1 VKLFYYRIKSA
12 SGTNPP
18 AIEFNEDYA
27 IQELYKFIFED
38 LVQKDNNKEYE
49 EIPEYLTETFI
60 KNNKPQEFKKLIKDS
75 IVKIKDTPL
84 ENLEIDNLTP
94 KGKEI
99 VETLQSMFPNIAL
112 KELRGSI
119 RQRILEEPEDLEQS
133 ISYSN
138 KGLNQQEFA
147 AYKNKLEDYVKIK
160 SGETVGEGGRLK
172 QRTGLDKNTYFIS
185 LDETEVNFEDLDIE
199 GDEID
204 FDTSE
209 AFDSIRE
216 REVDTKLLK
225 LFTLGFNNIKLNRI
239 VKVQD
244 RATKSITTSPETLNY
259 LENKA
264 SYSGKEITQFTKNQL
279 RQSEKVAES
288 LSKLTLAEKNLA
300 VAVSIRT
307 LGSAIA
313 SYTDVYANIIQN
325 MRGKNISIDKQVGEA
340 AGKLF
345 SGDKRE
351 FNQFISQLKNTGF
364 NAMKLIEAEEGDE
377 KSTLELKQEFLDK
390 ISEKVD
396 SLVES
401 YDFLGDAGRKEN
413 RLENISRDLR
423 SISTELSK
431 VFNKS
436 EKEKDEANSAVIAL
450 GREIARDLD
459 KIVLSSDLTALDL
472 AVPEKYKRKVRVKL
486 KGLNVRMDVVKPIN
500 DKFSIGDI
508 LSQPAL
514 RLQEAVK
521 ERFEKDLKDV
531 QGQKNQLFEQTPR
544 GEQREEK
551 YKRAMKKLNDKEE
564 QIKAQMKRPPKFLQA
579 FTEAG
584 ITDKEGHFTEQFIDD
599 VQKALMIDIDDMVDD
614 LEEMLNKSYAFKE
627 FAKSEKRIKAIIA
640 GLQFDASKKS
650 FSYKDFKKI
659 VDEMYSTYKE
669 TYDSLRKS
677 HKKIEK
683 EFKSGLDFGKGNV
696 KQIKGFEEYKEIT
709 GDKNAKKYFDAAKA
723 NDKKKI
729 ISLLSGSK
737 SPFKNSLKVLKNLS
751 KYMIKVK
758 LGKDREGNPKYTFTE
773 YKQLSLV
780 EAETRL
786 LPRGTTTQ
794 YGFRPERQPKIGVS
808 KFKRVQKGE
817 FAIFMDSVRA
827 GIKELEDE
835 LQEMI

>member
-1 VKLFYYRIKSA
+1 MPVKLFYYRIKSA

-38 LVQKDNNKEYE
+38 LVQKDNDKEYE

-60 KNNKPQEFKKLIKDS
+60 KNNKPKDFKDLIKNS
-75 IVKIKDTPL
+75 IKKIKDTQL
-84 ENLEIDNLTP
+84 ENLKIDNLNP

-133 ISYSN
+133 VSYSN
-138 KGLNQQEFA
+138 KGFNQQEFA

-160 SGETVGEGGRLK
+160 SGETVGKDSPLK
-172 QRTGLDKNTYFIS
+172 QRTGLDKNTYSIS
-185 LDETEVNFEDLDIE
+185 LDETELNFEGLDIE

-225 LFTLGFNNIKLNRI
+225 LFTLGFNNIKLNKI

-288 LSKLTLAEKNLA
+288 LSKLTLAEKDLA

-313 SYTDVYANIIQN
+313 SYTDIYANIIQN
-325 MRGKNISIDKQVGEA
+325 MRSKNISIDKQVGEA
-340 AGKLF
+340 TGKLF
-345 SGDKRE
+345 SGDKKE
-351 FNQFISQLKNTGF
+351 FNQFVSQLKNTGF
-364 NAMKLIEAEEGDE
+364 DAMKLIEAKKSDK

-401 YDFLGDAGRKEN
+401 YDFLGDTGRKEN
-413 RLENISRDLR
+413 RLKNISKNLT
-423 SISTELSK
+423 SISNELSK

-436 EKEKDEANSAVIAL
+436 EKEKDEVNSAVIAL

-472 AVPEKYKRKVRVKL
+472 AVPEKYKRNVRVKL
-486 KGLNVRMDVVKPIN
+486 KGLNVRMDIVRPIN

-508 LSQPAL
+508 LSNPIL
-514 RLQEAVK
+514 RLQEALD
-521 ERFEKDLKDV
+521 ESIDESIQTLQADEKMD
-531 QGQKNQLFEQTPR
+531 KN
-544 GEQREEK
+544 
-551 YKRAMKKLNDKEE
+551 KKAK
-564 QIKAQMKRPPKFLQA
+564 QIKELEEIKEKGPEWRSIFAK
-579 FTEAG
+579 AG

-599 VQKALMIDIDDMVDD
+599 VEKSLMIDIDDMVYD

-659 VDEMYSTYKE
+659 VDEMYSKYKE
-669 TYDSLRKS
+669 TYDSLRKT
-677 HKKIEK
+677 HRKIEK

-758 LGKDREGNPKYTFTE
+758 LGKDREGNPKYTFTV

-786 LPRGTTTQ
+786 IPRGTGKGE
-794 YGFRPERQPKIGVS
+794 GFRPIRQPKIGVS
-808 KFKRVQKGE
+808 KFKRVRKGE
-817 FAIFMDSVRA
+817 FATFMDSIRA

>member
-1 VKLFYYRIKSA
+1 MKLFYYRIKSA

-38 LVQKDNNKEYE
+38 LVQKDNDKEYE

-60 KNNKPQEFKKLIKDS
+60 KNNKPKDFKDLIKNS
-75 IVKIKDTPL
+75 IKKIKNTQL
-84 ENLEIDNLTP
+84 ENLKIDNLNP

-133 ISYSN
+133 VSYSN
-138 KGLNQQEFA
+138 KGFNQQEFA

-160 SGETVGEGGRLK
+160 SGETVGKDSPLK
-172 QRTGLDKNTYFIS
+172 QRTGLDKNTYSIS
-185 LDETEVNFEDLDIE
+185 LDETELNFEGLDIE

-225 LFTLGFNNIKLNRI
+225 LFTLGFNNIKLNKI

-288 LSKLTLAEKNLA
+288 LSKLTLAEKDLA

-313 SYTDVYANIIQN
+313 SYTDIYANIIQN
-325 MRGKNISIDKQVGEA
+325 MRSKNISIDKQVGEA
-340 AGKLF
+340 TGKLF
-345 SGDKRE
+345 SGDKKE
-351 FNQFISQLKNTGF
+351 FNQFVSQLKNTGF
-364 NAMKLIEAEEGDE
+364 DAMKLIEAKKSDK

-401 YDFLGDAGRKEN
+401 YDFLGDTGRKEN
-413 RLENISRDLR
+413 RLKNISKNLT
-423 SISTELSK
+423 SISNELSK

-436 EKEKDEANSAVIAL
+436 EKEKDEVNSAVIAL

-472 AVPEKYKRKVRVKL
+472 AVPEKYKRNVRVKL
-486 KGLNVRMDVVKPIN
+486 KGLNVRMDIVRPIN

-508 LSQPAL
+508 LSNPIL
-514 RLQEAVK
+514 RLQEALD
-521 ERFEKDLKDV
+521 ESIDESIQTLQADEKMD
-531 QGQKNQLFEQTPR
+531 KN
-544 GEQREEK
+544 
-551 YKRAMKKLNDKEE
+551 KKAK
-564 QIKAQMKRPPKFLQA
+564 QIKELEEIKEKGPEWRSIFAK
-579 FTEAG
+579 AG

-599 VQKALMIDIDDMVDD
+599 VEKSLMIDIDDMVYD

-659 VDEMYSTYKE
+659 VDEMYSKYKE
-669 TYDSLRKS
+669 TYDSLRKT
-677 HKKIEK
+677 HRKIEK

-758 LGKDREGNPKYTFTE
+758 LGKDREGNPKYTFTV

-786 LPRGTTTQ
+786 IPRGTGKGE
-794 YGFRPERQPKIGVS
+794 GFRPIRQPKIGVS
-808 KFKRVQKGE
+808 KFKRVRKGE
-817 FAIFMDSVRA
+817 FATFMDSIRA

>member
-1 VKLFYYRIKSA
+1 MKVFYYRIKSA
-12 SGTNPP
+12 GGGEPP
-18 AIEFNEDYA
+18 SVEFDERYA
-27 IQELYKFIFED
+27 TQELYKFIFED
-38 LVQKDNNKEYE
+38 LIQKDNNKDYE

-60 KNNKPQEFKKLIKDS
+60 KNNKPKAFKDLIRTS
-75 IVKIKDTPL
+75 VNKIKDTKL
-84 ENLEIDNLTP
+84 EDLDIDNLNP

-99 VETLQSMFPNIAL
+99 VETLQSMFPNITL

-133 ISYSN
+133 VSYSN

-172 QRTGLDKNTYFIS
+172 QRTGLDKNTYAIS
-185 LDETEVNFEDLDIE
+185 LDETELNFEGLDIE

-313 SYTDVYANIIQN
+313 SYTDVYANIIKN

-351 FNQFISQLKNTGF
+351 FNQFVSQLKNTGF
-364 NAMKLIEAEEGDE
+364 DAMKLIEAEEGDE

-390 ISEKVD
+390 ISKKVD

-401 YDFLGDAGRKEN
+401 YSFLGDMGRKEN

-486 KGLNVRMDVVKPIN
+486 KGLNVRMDIVRPIN

-521 ERFEKDLKDV
+521 ERLEEDLENAK
-531 QGQKNQLFEQTPR
+531 
-544 GEQREEK
+544 
-551 YKRAMKKLNDKEE
+551 NDKERNK
-564 QIKAQMKRPPKFLQA
+564 IKEEMKRPPKFLQA

-599 VQKALMIDIDDMVDD
+599 VEKSLMIDIDDMVDD

-627 FAKSEKRIKAIIA
+627 FAKSEERIKAIIA

-786 LPRGTTTQ
+786 LPRGK
-794 YGFRPERQPKIGVS
+794 GSGEFFRPERQPKIGVS

-827 GIKELEDE
+827 GIKEIEDE
-835 LQEMI
+835 LREMV

>member
-1 VKLFYYRIKSA
+1 MKVFYYRIKSA
-12 SGTNPP
+12 GGGEPP
-18 AIEFNEDYA
+18 SVEFDERYA
-27 IQELYKFIFED
+27 TQELYKFIFED
-38 LVQKDNNKEYE
+38 LVQKDNNKDYE

-60 KNNKPQEFKKLIKDS
+60 KNNKPKAFKDLIRTT
-75 IVKIKDTPL
+75 VNKIKDTKL
-84 ENLEIDNLTP
+84 ENLDIDNLNP

-133 ISYSN
+133 VSYSN

-172 QRTGLDKNTYFIS
+172 QRTGLDKNTYSIS
-185 LDETEVNFEDLDIE
+185 LDETELNFEGLDIE

-225 LFTLGFNNIKLNRI
+225 LFTLGFNNIKFNRI
-239 VKVQD
+239 VKIQD

-264 SYSGKEITQFTKNQL
+264 SYSGKGITQFTKNQL

-288 LSKLTLAEKNLA
+288 LSKLTLAEKDLA

-340 AGKLF
+340 TGKLF

-351 FNQFISQLKNTGF
+351 FNQFVSQLKNTGF
-364 NAMKLIEAEEGDE
+364 DAMKLIEAEESDE

-401 YDFLGDAGRKEN
+401 YDFLGDTGRKEN
-413 RLENISRDLR
+413 RLKNISRDLR

-436 EKEKDEANSAVIAL
+436 EKEKDEVNSQVIAL

-459 KIVLSSDLTALDL
+459 KIILRKDLTELNIP
-472 AVPEKYKRKVRVKL
+472 VPLEYSAKVIYKP
-486 KGLNVRMDVVKPIN
+486 KGLVRGAYDRPID
-500 DKFSIGDI
+500 DKFTIGDI
-508 LSQPAL
+508 LSNPIL
-514 RLQEAVK
+514 RLQEALD
-521 ERFEKDLKDV
+521 ESIDESIQTLQADEKMN
-531 QGQKNQLFEQTPR
+531 KN
-544 GEQREEK
+544 
-551 YKRAMKKLNDKEE
+551 KKAK
-564 QIKAQMKRPPKFLQA
+564 QIKELEEIKEKGPEWRSIFAK
-579 FTEAG
+579 AG

-599 VQKALMIDIDDMVDD
+599 VEELLMIDIDGMVDD
-614 LEEMLNKSYAFKE
+614 LEKMLNKSYAFKE
-627 FAKSEKRIKAIIA
+627 FAKSEERIKAIIA
-640 GLQFDASKKS
+640 GLKFDTSKKS

-669 TYDSLRKS
+669 KYDSLRKS
-677 HKKIEK
+677 HKKVEK

-817 FAIFMDSVRA
+817 FAIFMDSIRA
-827 GIKELEDE
+827 GIKEIEDE
-835 LQEMI
+835 LREMV

>member
-1 VKLFYYRIKSA
+1 MKVFYYRIKSA
-12 SGTNPP
+12 GGGEPP
-18 AIEFNEDYA
+18 SVEFDERYA
-27 IQELYKFIFED
+27 TQELYKFIFED
-38 LVQKDNNKEYE
+38 LVQKDNNKDYE

-60 KNNKPQEFKKLIKDS
+60 KNNKPKAFKDLIRTS
-75 IVKIKDTPL
+75 VNKIKDTKL
-84 ENLEIDNLTP
+84 ENLDIDNLNP

-133 ISYSN
+133 VSYSN
-138 KGLNQQEFA
+138 KGLNQQEFS
-147 AYKNKLEDYVKIK
+147 AYKNKLEDYVDIK

-172 QRTGLDKNTYFIS
+172 QRTGLDKNTYSIS
-185 LDETEVNFEDLDIE
+185 LDETELNFEGLDIE

-204 FDTSE
+204 FDTSQ

-225 LFTLGFNNIKLNRI
+225 LFALGFNNIKLNRI

-279 RQSEKVAES
+279 RKSEKVAES
-288 LSKLTLAEKNLA
+288 LSKLILAEKDLA
-300 VAVSIRT
+300 VATSIKT

-345 SGDKRE
+345 SGDKKE
-351 FNQFISQLKNTGF
+351 FNQFVSQLKNTGF
-364 NAMKLIEAEEGDE
+364 DAMKLIEAEEGNE
-377 KSTLELKQEFLDK
+377 KSTLELKQEFLGK

-401 YDFLGDAGRKEN
+401 YSFLGDAGRKEN
-413 RLENISRDLR
+413 RLKNISSDLK
-423 SISTELSK
+423 SISTELSR

-472 AVPEKYKRKVRVKL
+472 AVPEKYKRNVRVKL
-486 KGLNVRMDVVKPIN
+486 KGLNVRMDIVRPIN

-508 LSQPAL
+508 LSNPIL
-514 RLQEAVK
+514 RLQEALD
-521 ERFEKDLKDV
+521 ESIDESIQTLQADEKMD
-531 QGQKNQLFEQTPR
+531 KN
-544 GEQREEK
+544 
-551 YKRAMKKLNDKEE
+551 KKAK
-564 QIKAQMKRPPKFLQA
+564 QIKELEKIKEKGPEWRSIFAK
-579 FTEAG
+579 AG

-599 VQKALMIDIDDMVDD
+599 VQKSLMIDIDDMVDD

-627 FAKSEKRIKAIIA
+627 FSKSEERVKAIIA

-669 TYDSLRKS
+669 TYESLRKT

-709 GDKNAKKYFDAAKA
+709 GDKNAKKFFDAAKA

-758 LGKDREGNPKYTFTE
+758 LGKDREGNPKYSFIE

-786 LPRGTTTQ
+786 LPRGSTTM

-817 FAIFMDSVRA
+817 FAIFMDSIRA
-827 GIKELEDE
+827 GIKEIEDE
-835 LQEMI
+835 LREMV

>member
-1 VKLFYYRIKSA
+1 MKLFYYRIKSA

-38 LVQKDNNKEYE
+38 LVQKDNDKEYE

-60 KNNKPQEFKKLIKDS
+60 KNNKPKDFKDLIKNS
-75 IVKIKDTPL
+75 IKKIKDTQL
-84 ENLEIDNLTP
+84 ENLKIDNLNP

-133 ISYSN
+133 VSYSN
-138 KGLNQQEFA
+138 KGFNQQEFA

-160 SGETVGEGGRLK
+160 SGETVGKDSPLK
-172 QRTGLDKNTYFIS
+172 QRTGLDKNTYSIS
-185 LDETEVNFEDLDIE
+185 LDETELNFEGLDIE

-225 LFTLGFNNIKLNRI
+225 LFTLGFNNIKLNKI

-288 LSKLTLAEKNLA
+288 LSKLTLAEKDLA

-313 SYTDVYANIIQN
+313 SYTDIYANIIQN
-325 MRGKNISIDKQVGEA
+325 MRSKNISIDKQVGEA
-340 AGKLF
+340 TGKLF
-345 SGDKRE
+345 SGDKKE
-351 FNQFISQLKNTGF
+351 FNQFVSQLKNTGF
-364 NAMKLIEAEEGDE
+364 DAMKLIEAKKSDK

-401 YDFLGDAGRKEN
+401 YDFLGDTGRKEN
-413 RLENISRDLR
+413 RLKNISKNLT
-423 SISTELSK
+423 SISNELSK

-436 EKEKDEANSAVIAL
+436 EKEKDEVNSAVIAL

-472 AVPEKYKRKVRVKL
+472 AVPEKYKRNVRVKL
-486 KGLNVRMDVVKPIN
+486 KGLNVRMDIVRPIN

-508 LSQPAL
+508 LSNPIL
-514 RLQEAVK
+514 RLQEALD
-521 ERFEKDLKDV
+521 ESIDESIQTLQADEKMD
-531 QGQKNQLFEQTPR
+531 KN
-544 GEQREEK
+544 
-551 YKRAMKKLNDKEE
+551 KKAK
-564 QIKAQMKRPPKFLQA
+564 QIKELEEIKEKGPEWRSIFAK
-579 FTEAG
+579 AG

-599 VQKALMIDIDDMVDD
+599 VEKSLMIDIDDMVYD

-659 VDEMYSTYKE
+659 VDEMYSKYKE
-669 TYDSLRKS
+669 TYDSLRKT
-677 HKKIEK
+677 HRKIEK

-758 LGKDREGNPKYTFTE
+758 LGKDREGNPKYTFTV

-786 LPRGTTTQ
+786 IPRGTGKGE
-794 YGFRPERQPKIGVS
+794 GFRPIRQPKIGVS
-808 KFKRVQKGE
+808 KFKRVRKGE
-817 FAIFMDSVRA
+817 FATFMDSIRA

>member
-38 LVQKDNNKEYE
+38 LVQKDNDKEYE

-60 KNNKPQEFKKLIKDS
+60 KNNKPKDFKDLIKNS
-75 IVKIKDTPL
+75 IKKIKDTQL
-84 ENLEIDNLTP
+84 ENLKIDNLNP

-133 ISYSN
+133 VSYSN
-138 KGLNQQEFA
+138 KGFNQQEFA

-160 SGETVGEGGRLK
+160 SGETVGKDSPLK
-172 QRTGLDKNTYFIS
+172 QRTGLDKNTYSIS
-185 LDETEVNFEDLDIE
+185 LDETELNFEGLDIE

-225 LFTLGFNNIKLNRI
+225 LFTLGFNNIKLNKI

-288 LSKLTLAEKNLA
+288 LSKLTLAEKDLA

-313 SYTDVYANIIQN
+313 SYTDIYANIIQN
-325 MRGKNISIDKQVGEA
+325 MRSKNISIDKQVGEA
-340 AGKLF
+340 TGKLF
-345 SGDKRE
+345 SGDKKE
-351 FNQFISQLKNTGF
+351 FNQFVSQLKNTGF
-364 NAMKLIEAEEGDE
+364 DAMKLIEAKKSDK

-401 YDFLGDAGRKEN
+401 YDFLGDTGRKEN
-413 RLENISRDLR
+413 RLKNISKNLT
-423 SISTELSK
+423 SISNELSK

-436 EKEKDEANSAVIAL
+436 EKEKDEVNSAVIAL

-472 AVPEKYKRKVRVKL
+472 AVPEKYKRNVRVKL
-486 KGLNVRMDVVKPIN
+486 KGLNVRMDIVRPIN

-508 LSQPAL
+508 LSNPIL
-514 RLQEAVK
+514 RLQEALD
-521 ERFEKDLKDV
+521 ESIDESIQTLQADEKMD
-531 QGQKNQLFEQTPR
+531 KN
-544 GEQREEK
+544 
-551 YKRAMKKLNDKEE
+551 KKAK
-564 QIKAQMKRPPKFLQA
+564 QIKELEEIKEKGPEWRSIFAK
-579 FTEAG
+579 AG

-599 VQKALMIDIDDMVDD
+599 VEKSLMIDIDDMVYD

-659 VDEMYSTYKE
+659 VDEMYSKYKE
-669 TYDSLRKS
+669 TYDSLRKT
-677 HKKIEK
+677 HRKIEK

-758 LGKDREGNPKYTFTE
+758 LGKDREGNPKYTFTV

-786 LPRGTTTQ
+786 IPRGTGKGE
-794 YGFRPERQPKIGVS
+794 GFRPIRQPKIGVS
-808 KFKRVQKGE
+808 KFKRVRKGE
-817 FAIFMDSVRA
+817 FATFMDSIRA